1 MKPLEFWYSIG
12 STYSYLT
19 IMRIGKLAE
28 QAGVTL
34 DWRPFSV
41 REIMVE
47 MDNVPFAKKPIKAAY
62 MWRDI
67 ERRAAGFNVPVKV
80 PAPYPLTDF
89 DRANRIAILARQEGW
104 CDRYTLESYKRW
116 FQQGIPAG
124 SDACLAEVLPLLGQD
139 VARIL
144 DAQATDDIGR
154 AYSEA
159 TQEARDRGIFG
170 APSFVA
176 GDSELFW
183 GDDRLEE
190 ALAWHTRA

>member
-19 IMRIGKLAE
+19 IMRIGKLVE

-67 ERRAAGFNVPVKV
+67 ERRAAGFNLPVKV
-80 PAPYPLTDF
+80 PAPYPLADF
-89 DRANRIAILARQEGW
+89 DRANRIATLARQEGW

-124 SDACLAEVLPLLGQD
+124 SDASLAEVLPILGQD
-139 VARIL
+139 VARVV
-144 DAQATDDIGR
+144 DAQSADDIGR

-159 TQEARDRGIFG
+159 TQEARERGIFG

-176 GDSELFW
+176 GDGELFW

-190 ALAWHTRA
+190 ALAWHSDT

>member
-1 MKPLEFWYSIG
+1 MKLLEFWYSVG

-28 QAGVTL
+28 RAGVTL

-47 MDNVPFAKKPIKAAY
+47 MDNVPFAKKPVKAAY

-67 ERRAAGFNVPVKV
+67 ERRATGFDLPVKV
-80 PAPYPLTDF
+80 PAPYPLADF

-104 CDRYTLESYKRW
+104 CDRFTFESYKRW
-116 FQQGIPAG
+116 FQQGVPAG
-124 SDACLAEVLPLLGQD
+124 SDASLAEVLPLLGQD
-139 VARIL
+139 VARVL
-144 DAQATDDIGR
+144 NAQTADDIGR
-154 AYSEA
+154 AYSDA
-159 TQEARDRGIFG
+159 TQEARGRGIFG

-176 GDSELFW
+176 SDGELFW